1 MLNGISIMLVL
12 LRVED
17 YLFIRLLSTHTH
29 KNQEKRTQSLVM
41 YFSITCLCAYVYSTK
56 PKE

>member
-17 YLFIRLLSTHTH
+17 YLFIRLLHTH

>member
-17 YLFIRLLSTHTH
+17 YLFIRLLHTH

-41 YFSITCLCAYVYSTK
+41 YCSITCLCAYVYSTK